1 VETINAFFERH
12 ETPGYKFD
20 VDSEGNVFI
29 VEMEGAE
36 RTSVIALL
44 IKYFNIPNGGIS
56 IILNAPIIVEINS
69 GKNYFGCLIFGCNQF
84 YNLLVSYNSPLS
96 STRKRVSIV
105 IRSRHTSKFKHYS
118 KTTSTSTSTSTP
130 TSTT

>member
-1 VETINAFFERH
+1 VETIDAFFERH

-20 VDSEGNVFI
+20 IDSKGNVFI

-36 RTSVIALL
+36 HTSVIGLL
-44 IKYFNIPNGGIS
+44 IGCFIIPNGGI
-56 IILNAPIIVEINS
+56 ITLNSPIKVEINS
-69 GKNYFGCLIFGCNQF
+69 GKNHFGCLIFGCNQF

>member
-1 VETINAFFERH
+1 METIDAFFEGH

-20 VDSEGNVFI
+20 IDSEGNVFI

-36 RTSVIALL
+36 HTSVIELL
-44 IKYFNIPNGGIS
+44 IDYFKIPNGG
-56 IILNAPIIVEINS
+56 IILNAPIKVEINS
-69 GKNYFGCLIFGCNQF
+69 GKNHFGCLIFGCNQF

-96 STRKRVSIV
+96 STRKRESIV
-105 IRSRHTSKFKHYS
+105 IQSRHTSKFKNYS
-118 KTTSTSTSTSTP
+118 KTTSTSTP